1 MKLIIHRGD
10 KEIGGSCIEIRSN
23 SGASIFIDAGLELYG
38 EKATLP
44 KEIENTDA
52 LFLSHAHPD
61 HFGLLGRVPQNIP
74 MYCGEITESILQIM
88 IAFNGDKFD
97 KIDRKFLHFKSGEE
111 VKIKDIS
118 ITPFLTDHSVPD
130 SYAFLVKAD
139 GKTVFYSGDFRTGG
153 RKHHCITRILN
164 AVKKPNILI
173 ADCTCIEPRE
183 GSIKTEEELAEKIT
197 ETISAN
203 SNLPV
208 FAICSAINVDRI
220 VTLYKA
226 TRRNKRIFVCDIY
239 TALILWAMG
248 KSGARVPQITWEYV
262 KVLSRDDIAKSQRVL
277 LELFFKKLGFQ
288 DFRDIVYRKNASIT
302 AEEISKNPHKYLLK
316 LNRVRDLQSA
326 CKMEKLLLIYSMWSG
341 YLSSEFDKQG
351 HYKDLMDDPNVIF
364 KILHTG
370 GHSASKDIKRFIG
383 GLAPE
388 FLLPFHTN
396 SQDYIIAHKDELF
409 GDFSCPPRLIT
420 ELNENELNVL

>member
-52 LFLSHAHPD
+52 VFLSHAHPD
-61 HFGLLGRVPQNIP
+61 HFGLLGGVPPNIP

-139 GKTVFYSGDFRTGG
+139 GKTVLYSGDFRTGG

-183 GSIKTEEELAEKIT
+183 GSIKTEEELAKKIT

-220 VTLYKA
+220 VTIYKA

-277 LELFFKKLGFQ
+277 LELSFKKLGFK
-288 DFRDIVYRKNASIT
+288 DFRDIIYRKNTSIT

-370 GHSASKDIKRFIG
+370 GHSASKDLKRFIS
-383 GLAPE
+383 GLDPE
-388 FLLPFHTN
+388 SLLPFHTN
-396 SQDYIIAHKDELF
+396 SQEYISQNPDTFGNINILNLSECNQEL
-409 GDFSCPPRLIT
+409 
-420 ELNENELNVL
+420 EV

>member
-38 EKATLP
+38 EKAKLP

-52 LFLSHAHPD
+52 IFLSHAHPD
-61 HFGLLGRVPQNIP
+61 HFGLLGRVSQNIP

-139 GKTVFYSGDFRTGG
+139 GKAVLYSGDFRTGG
-153 RKHHCITRILN
+153 RKHNCITRILN

-220 VTLYKA
+220 VTIYKA

-277 LELFFKKLGFQ
+277 LELSFKKLGFK
-288 DFRDIVYRKNASIT
+288 DFRDIIYRKNTSIT

-316 LNRVRDLQSA
+316 LNRVRDIQKA
-326 CKMEKLLLIYSMWSG
+326 CGIGEY
-341 YLSSEFDKQG
+341 Q
-351 HYKDLMDDPNVIF
+351 
-364 KILHTG
+364 ILVSTTWNL
-370 GHSASKDIKRFIG
+370 R
-383 GLAPE
+383 
-388 FLLPFHTN
+388 T
-396 SQDYIIAHKDELF
+396 
-409 GDFSCPPRLIT
+409 
-420 ELNENELNVL
+420 V

>member
-52 LFLSHAHPD
+52 VFLSHAHPD
-61 HFGLLGRVPQNIP
+61 HFGLLGGVPPNIP

-164 AVKKPNILI
+164 AVKKPNVLI

-208 FAICSAINVDRI
+208 FALSSAINVDRI
-220 VTLYKA
+220 VTFYKA
-226 TRRNKRIFVCDIY
+226 ARRNKRVFVCDIY

-248 KSGARVPQITWEYV
+248 RSGTKVPQITWECA
-262 KVLSRDDIAKSQRVL
+262 KVLSRGDIAKSQRVL
-277 LELFFKKLGFQ
+277 LELSFKKLGFK
-288 DFRDIVYRKNASIT
+288 DFRDIIYRKNTSIT

-341 YLSSEFDKQG
+341 YLTPEFDKRGQ
-351 HYKDLMDDPNVIF
+351 YRDLMGDTNIIF
-364 KILHTG
+364 ENLHTG
-370 GHSASKDIKRFIG
+370 GHSTREDLKKFINEMS
-383 GLAPE
+383 PE
-388 FLLPFHTN
+388 YLLPFHTN

>member
-1 MKLIIHRGD
+1 MKLVIHRGD

-23 SGASIFIDAGLELYG
+23 SGASIFIDAGLELYC

-52 LFLSHAHPD
+52 VFLSHAHPD
-61 HFGLLGRVPQNIP
+61 HFGLLGGVPPNIP

-183 GSIKTEEELAEKIT
+183 GSIKTEEELEEKIA

-203 SNLPV
+203 SNLPI
-208 FAICSAINVDRI
+208 FALSSAINADRV
-220 VTLYKA
+220 VTFYKA
-226 TRRNKRIFVCDIY
+226 ARRNKRIFVCDIY

-248 KSGARVPQITWEYV
+248 RSGAKVPQITWEYV
-262 KVLSRDDIAKSQRVL
+262 KVLSRDDIAKNQRVL

-341 YLSSEFDKQG
+341 YLTPEFDKRGQ
-351 HYKDLMDDPNVIF
+351 YRDLMGDTNIIF
-364 KILHTG
+364 KNLHTG
-370 GHSASKDIKRFIG
+370 GHSTREDLKKFINEMS
-383 GLAPE
+383 PE
-388 FLLPFHTN
+388 YLLPFHTN

-409 GDFSCPPRLIT
+409 GDFCGSQRLIT
-420 ELNENELNVL
+420 GIYGSELEVP

>member
-52 LFLSHAHPD
+52 VFLSHAHPD
-61 HFGLLGRVPQNIP
+61 HFGLLGGVPPNIP

-183 GSIKTEEELAEKIT
+183 GSIKTEEELAKKIT

-226 TRRNKRIFVCDIY
+226 ARRNKRIFVCDIY

-248 KSGARVPQITWEYV
+248 RSGAKVPQITWECV

-288 DFRDIVYRKNASIT
+288 DFRDIIYRKNASIT

-326 CKMEKLLLIYSMWSG
+326 CKMAKLLLIYSMWSG

-351 HYKDLMDDPNVIF
+351 NYKDLMDDPNVIF

-409 GDFSCPPRLIT
+409 GDFCGSQRLIT
-420 ELNENELNVL
+420 GIYGSELEVP